1 MSKLY
6 EFTKQIVSYR
16 YVAFLNFLRGDLSF
30 LELTNLAL
38 PGRKRRK
45 EVDEKIERLFWKY
58 KNRYLE
64 EPVLFSH
71 PIHPVAGNIWESL
84 ETIEQIVDRDQY
96 NTRRLIKDGDTVI
109 DAGANIGI
117 FAIKVSH
124 DFPGT
129 KIYSFEPSK
138 ETFAVLRENT
148 KPYPN
153 VTCVNKG
160 LGDSESEKAMSRH
173 VASSVGSRMDDS
185 SMGKLPRNAA
195 PETVSITT
203 LDAFTAKENLQVDFI
218 KIDTEGYE
226 AKILTGATQTI
237 RSFKPTVVMSAYH
250 TAEDKEKLPELLRS
264 ICPDYLCELRHDSEE
279 DLICKVSER

>member
-6 EFTKQIVSYR
+6 AFTKQIVSYR
-16 YVAFLNFLRGDLSF
+16 YIAFLNFLRGELSF
-30 LELTNLAL
+30 SDLTSLAL
-38 PGRKRRK
+38 PGKKRKK
-45 EVDEKIERLFWKY
+45 EVDEKIERMFWKH
-58 KNRYLE
+58 KNRFLE

-71 PIHPVAGNIWESL
+71 TIHPVAGNIWESL
-84 ETIEQIVDRDQY
+84 ETIEQIADRDQY

-124 DFPGT
+124 DFPHA
-129 KIYSFEPSK
+129 KIYSFEPSR
-138 ETFAVLRENT
+138 ETFAVLRDNT

-153 VTCVNKG
+153 VVSVNQG

-173 VASSVGSRMDDS
+173 VTSSVGSRMDDS
-185 SMGKLPRNAA
+185 AMGKLPRNAA

-203 LDAFTAKENLQVDFI
+203 LDAYAAKENLQVDFV

-226 AKILTGATQTI
+226 AKILVGATETI
-237 RSFKPTVVMSAYH
+237 RSCKPTIVMSAYH
-250 TAEDKEKLPELLRS
+250 TADDKETLPDLLKS
-264 ICPDYLCELRHDSEE
+264 ICPDYVCELRHDAEE
-279 DLICKVSER
+279 DLICTVSER